1 MSGWTKAHQSIRDEL
16 VGKVGTRVLVVE
28 GEDDK
33 AFITSLLDKRNPGE
47 WTKQWAIG
55 VAEGKQNL
63 LRILTE
69 EPTWRGVVDRD
80 EWSDAAAAKAKLL
93 HSSLFVLPRFCMENY
108 FIEPGEL
115 WAALPPE
122 QQARI
127 GVGEANLKTALAA
140 NLAAW
145 LRHGALWHAV
155 NPLWDGLRAI
165 GFKDKLLKLETAQDD
180 AKIRNTLKGWH
191 DHLEPS
197 AIFAEFQENL
207 TTAHSAR
214 PELQY
219 RKWIHG
225 KRFFS
230 QEVVPVLNQ
239 YLGQAKTDQWM
250 INLRQSLP
258 LPTDLE
264 PLWTE
269 MGL

>member
-33 AFITSLLDKRNPGE
+33 AFIASLLDKRNPGQ
-47 WTKQWAIG
+47 WTKQWTVG
-55 VAEGKQNL
+55 VAEGKQNVI
-63 LRILTE
+63 RILAE
-69 EPTWRGVVDRD
+69 ESSWRGVVDRD
-80 EWSDAAAAKAKLL
+80 EWSDAAAEKAHLSNPK
-93 HSSLFVLPRFCMENY
+93 LFVLPRFCMENY
-108 FIEPGEL
+108 FIEPDEL

-127 GVGEANLKTALAA
+127 GTKEADFKAALTA

-165 GFKDKLLKLETAQDD
+165 GFKDKLLELGTAQNDTEIQD
-180 AKIRNTLKGWH
+180 TLKKWH

-197 AIFAEFQENL
+197 VIFAEFQKHL
-207 TTAHSAR
+207 TAAHTAS
-214 PELQY
+214 PDVQY

-239 YLGQAKTDQWM
+239 YLGQAKTNVWM
-250 INLRQSLP
+250 VNLRKALLVP
-258 LPTDLE
+258 KDLD
-264 PLWTE
+264 PLWPE
-269 MGL
+269 LGL